1 MTTPD
6 LSLRPTNGFSLV
18 EMLAVIAIIGIV
30 IFLAIPNLLQIKSDG
45 EQNLAISRAESLN
58 MGMASFIQAQ
68 GQAAAETA
76 WSGAG
81 TNGRYGLVK
90 SYVAFAPAAMSN
102 YMPSGYA
109 VTLPGSLT
117 NLTKAT
123 LTGPA
128 GTAIA
133 Y

>member
-1 MTTPD
+1 MTAPRLT
-6 LSLRPTNGFSLV
+6 LRRTNGFSLV

-68 GQAAAETA
+68 GKVAAQSN
-76 WSGAG
+76 WSSAG
-81 TNGRYGLVK
+81 SNGRYALLK
-90 SYVAFAPAAMSN
+90 PYVAFAPTNMAS
-102 YMPSGYA
+102 YMPSGYS
-109 VTLPGSLT
+109 VTLPTSLS
-117 NLTKAT
+117 NLTKST
-123 LTGPA
+123 LTGP
-128 GTAIA
+128 GGAIS

>member
-1 MTTPD
+1 MTAPH
-6 LSLRPTNGFSLV
+6 SILRRSNGFSLV

-68 GQAAAETA
+68 GQGAAETA
-76 WSGAG
+76 WSGAS
-81 TNGRYGLVK
+81 TNGRYTLVK
-90 SYVAFAPAAMSN
+90 PYVAFAPTAMSN
-102 YMPSGYA
+102 YMPGGYS

-123 LTGPA
+123 LTGP
-128 GTAIA
+128 GGAIS